1 MTPLRRNGGLL
12 AAPEARALDAL
23 LPILPRWVMP
33 DMLSAIGL
41 VGAVVAALGVAL
53 AAEGAAWCL
62 VAVLGLALNWF
73 GDSLDGRLAR
83 HRGMARPRRGYIL
96 DNGLDMLG
104 YLAMAIGFAV
114 SGLMWPALPF
124 IAVALHFMLVNLA
137 AARLAVTNVLDLSAG
152 PVGTTELRVIFAG
165 VVTLLAV
172 APPGMAAAPVM
183 AGWTALDLGG
193 WAWVVAM
200 GWGYGAA
207 LRADL
212 REATAR
218 DGGVAR

>member
-23 LPILPRWVMP
+23 LPLLPRRITP
-33 DMLSAIGL
+33 DMLSVLGL
-41 VGAVVAALGVAL
+41 LGAVIAALGFAL
-53 AAEGAAWCL
+53 AAQGPGWCL
-62 VAVLGLALNWF
+62 VAVLGLGINWF

-83 HRGMARPRRGYIL
+83 HRGVARPRRGYIL

-104 YLAMAIGFAV
+104 YLALAVGFAW
-114 SGLMWPALPF
+114 SGLVWPTLPF

-152 PVGTTELRVIFAG
+152 PIGTTELRVIFVG
-165 VVTLLAV
+165 VATLLAV
-172 APPGMAAAPVM
+172 TPPAMAAAQVM
-183 AGWTALDLGG
+183 AGWTTLDLGG

-200 GWGYGAA
+200 GWGYATA